1 MRILSLLVVLIGLI
15 AGASPMAQV
24 RVSATVPNSTPATS
38 SSHLDRVQVARVIR
52 VCIWPD
58 YYGITYRNPKTQQLS
73 GIDIE
78 LAYEL
83 GNDLGV
89 SVDFVDSSFA
99 KLVDDLLQDR
109 CDVAMF
115 AVGIT
120 PERQKRLRFT
130 RPHLASDIYAVTSR
144 TNHRIR
150 SWDDID
156 QKGSVVAVAQGTLHE
171 PIMKARLKQAQLVVL
186 NTPFAREQEVQ
197 AGRADVF
204 MTDYPYS
211 QRFLAN
217 ADWARLVAPD
227 STYHITPYGYA
238 VAPGDDRWLARL
250 DQFVGAI
257 QHDGR
262 LQAAAHRYRLEPILV
277 H

>member
-1 MRILSLLVVLIGLI
+1 
-15 AGASPMAQV
+15 
-24 RVSATVPNSTPATS
+24 
-38 SSHLDRVQVARVIR
+38 
-52 VCIWPD
+52 
-58 YYGITYRNPKTQQLS
+58 
-73 GIDIE
+73 
-78 LAYEL
+78 
-83 GNDLGV
+83 
-89 SVDFVDSSFA
+89 
-99 KLVDDLLQDR
+99 
-109 CDVAMF
+109 
-115 AVGIT
+115 
-120 PERQKRLRFT
+120 
-130 RPHLASDIYAVTSR
+130 
-144 TNHRIR
+144 
-150 SWDDID
+150 
-156 QKGSVVAVAQGTLHE
+156 
-171 PIMKARLKQAQLVVL
+171 MKARLKQAQLVIL

-227 STYHITPYGYA
+227 STYHVTPYGYA

-257 QHDGR
+257 QKDGR